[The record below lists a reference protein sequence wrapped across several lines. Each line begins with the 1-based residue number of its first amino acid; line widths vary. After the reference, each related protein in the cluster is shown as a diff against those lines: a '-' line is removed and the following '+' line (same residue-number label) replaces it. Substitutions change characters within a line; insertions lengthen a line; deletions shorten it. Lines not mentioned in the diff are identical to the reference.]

1 MRQCKNKLLLI
12 DQEAEEILA
21 DTAPDKSHSDNIFD
35 TADNILTVMIQSIFD
50 GVSFSVEAN
59 MDEDVDLSNQSF
71 STSQLT
77 YESLSLPTYGV
88 LATDNLCKI
97 ENRNVSQP

>member
-1 MRQCKNKLLLI
+1 MLLI

-21 DTAPDKSHSDNIFD
+21 STTPDKSHSDNIFD
-35 TADNILTVMIQSIFD
+35 TAGSIFD
-50 GVSFSVEAN
+50 NHDLADFDGVNFSVEAN

-77 YESLSLPTYGV
+77 
-88 LATDNLCKI
+88 
-97 ENRNVSQP
+97 